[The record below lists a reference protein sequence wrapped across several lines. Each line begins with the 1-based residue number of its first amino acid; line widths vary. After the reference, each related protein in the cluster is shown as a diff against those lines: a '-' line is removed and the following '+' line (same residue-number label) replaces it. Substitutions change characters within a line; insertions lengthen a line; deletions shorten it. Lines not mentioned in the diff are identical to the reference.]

1 MSVAADSSKTLE
13 LFPQS
18 VLAKHNSKDDS
29 WVSTHERKIYDVSKY
44 LKDHPE
50 EADAV
55 HKALDGKHGTD
66 ISQME
71 LTTLKF
77 VTDDYLVGY
86 LATSDEEKK
95 LLTNKSHK
103 VEVKLNADNTFD
115 STTFVKDLPTEDK
128 LSITTDYERDY
139 KKHKFLDL
147 NKPLLKQILFG
158 NFTKDFYLDQ
168 IHRPRHYGK
177 GSAPLFGNFL
187 EAFTK
192 TAWWVVPTV
201 WGPVVLYFITTAL
214 MNMNNPL
221 ALFLFGLGIFVWTL
235 IEYCLHRF
243 LFHFDEWLPEHSMFF
258 MIHFLLHGC
267 HHYLPMDAYRLVVP
281 PALFVVLC
289 APIYKLV
296 FAALP
301 YYWACAGFA
310 GGMLGYI
317 CYDLCHYFLHHSKM
331 PPFMRKLKKYHLEH
345 HYKNYQLGFGVTS
358 WFWDKVFGTY
368 LGPDAPLSKMKY
380 E

>member
-18 VLAKHNSKDDS
+18 VLAKHNSKDDC

-301 YYWACAGFA
+301 YY
-310 GGMLGYI
+310 
-317 CYDLCHYFLHHSKM
+317 
-331 PPFMRKLKKYHLEH
+331 
-345 HYKNYQLGFGVTS
+345 
-358 WFWDKVFGTY
+358 
-368 LGPDAPLSKMKY
+368 
-380 E
+380 